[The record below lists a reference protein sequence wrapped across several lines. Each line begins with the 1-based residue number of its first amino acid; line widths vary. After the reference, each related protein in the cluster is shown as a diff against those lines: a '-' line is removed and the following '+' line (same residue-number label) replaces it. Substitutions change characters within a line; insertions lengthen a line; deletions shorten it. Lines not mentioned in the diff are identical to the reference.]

1 VAFRSV
7 INEIWWLCTSP
18 SRVAEIEDTL
28 TDNPRTRELLRHLA
42 TRPGHDEVKSDFRQ
56 LLVEEFGV
64 ELGALD
70 FERRVPEVRGRLD
83 ALIGRTVFEAKRNLD
98 LEWEDVVRRMPD
110 YLADREREEGERF
123 VGIASDGLKWVVFER
138 SGDQLIRLKDTTLDP
153 DNADI
158 FLAWLDG
165 AVALKNALPPDP
177 ITVRLELGQ
186 DSVAFRR
193 AADSLLM
200 LWDRLKDDPAV
211 ALKRQLWAQLLKLV
225 YGREIESDAL
235 FFQHTFLVIVAKA
248 IALAVLGLRDDNPRR
263 VLSGA
268 AFEAAGVFG
277 AAESDFFDWVVAE
290 PDGEALVRRIL
301 AHVRRFRLD
310 QVESDV
316 LKILYESLIDREERH
331 GLGEYYTPDWL
342 AAKIVRHAVERP
354 IEQRVLDPACG
365 SGTFLFHAIRNFIKE
380 AKESGLE
387 EKLRVE
393 EATNHIA
400 GMDIH
405 PVAVIIARVTYL
417 LALAPVIATRAGP
430 LSIPVYLGDALQ
442 LSIATTMHLK
452 ELVIRVPPPPEG
464 TDLKF
469 PEIFCK
475 DIHLFDKLVARM
487 RQGSEQNMT
496 ARQIEQ
502 AFKLEVVQHYKRD
515 MTNAESEAVREMVAT
530 YATFDELCRQGRD
543 SVWTY
548 VARNLSRPPLA
559 LSFGAGWANVVVG
572 NPPWVA
578 FRHMSADL
586 QKRFRELAKGERVH
600 VGSKFATQNDLAAL
614 FTVRAASLYLRSGG
628 RIAFVLPFAALT
640 RGQFEKFRSGSFTS
654 AKIAWDEAWTMD
666 DDVQPLFPVPSCVL
680 FGRRR
685 ATAKVLPDKV
695 RAYSGELPTRDAS
708 EAVADASLT
717 ARENAPK
724 PAEGKFKGG
733 SPYRRAFRQGAT
745 LVPRMLCLVER
756 KSLGRLGSDPTA
768 PFVVSRRN
776 NQEKKPWKSLLGVE
790 HRVEAEFLHPVL
802 LGESIL
808 PYRVFRSFEG
818 VIPVTFDG
826 TALDA
831 DAAANRGY
839 SGLNGWMSAAET
851 IWREHA
857 ESGSM
862 TLIERWNY
870 HNELGSQFPIRS
882 LRVVYAASG
891 TLPAACILYN
901 SNAVIE
907 HKLYWSTASVGNEA
921 YYLAALLNSETSR
934 RRVAVLQSRGQWGA
948 RDFDKVIFTLPIPRF
963 DTGQPLHNELA
974 AAAAE
979 AERIAA
985 AFELPET
992 VKFQRAR
999 KLIRDALTESGIAP
1013 HIDQLV
1019 ARLLDQSASDED
1031 DGDDV

>member
-1 VAFRSV
+1 
-7 INEIWWLCTSP
+7 NEG
-18 SRVAEIEDTL
+18 
-28 TDNPRTRELLRHLA
+28 LRA
-42 TRPGHDEVKSDFRQ
+42 
-56 LLVEEFGV
+56 
-64 ELGALD
+64 
-70 FERRVPEVRGRLD
+70 
-83 ALIGRTVFEAKRNLD
+83 
-98 LEWEDVVRRMPD
+98 
-110 YLADREREEGERF
+110 
-123 VGIASDGLKWVVFER
+123 
-138 SGDQLIRLKDTTLDP
+138 
-153 DNADI
+153 
-158 FLAWLDG
+158 
-165 AVALKNALPPDP
+165 
-177 ITVRLELGQ
+177 
-186 DSVAFRR
+186 
-193 AADSLLM
+193 
-200 LWDRLKDDPAV
+200 LWDRLKGDPAA

-225 YGREIESDAL
+225 YGREVESDAL

-248 IALAVLGLRDDNPRR
+248 IALAVLGLRDDNPKR

-268 AFEAAGVFG
+268 AFEAAGIFG

-290 PDGEALVRRIL
+290 ADGEVLVRRIL

-365 SGTFLFHAIRNFIKE
+365 SGTFLFHAIRNFIKDAE
-380 AKESGLE
+380 ESGLE
-387 EKLRVE
+387 EKLRAE

-417 LALAPVIATRAGP
+417 LALAPVIARRAGS

-442 LSIATTMHLK
+442 LSTATTMHLK
-452 ELVIRVPPPPEG
+452 ELVIHVPPPPEG
-464 TDLKF
+464 ADLKF

-475 DIHLFDKLVARM
+475 EIHLFDKLVARM
-487 RQGSEQNMT
+487 RQGSEQKMT
-496 ARQIEQ
+496 ARQIEP
-502 AFKLEVVQHYKRD
+502 AFKLEIERHYKRD
-515 MTNAESEAVREMVAT
+515 MTKSESEGVREMVAT

-548 VARNLSRPPLA
+548 VARNLSRPLA

-586 QKRFRELAKGERVH
+586 QTRFRELANGERVY
-600 VGSKFATQNDLAAL
+600 VGGKFATQNDLSAL
-614 FTVRAASLYLRSGG
+614 FTVRASSLYLRSGG
-628 RIAFVLPFAALT
+628 RIAFVLPLAALT
-640 RGQFEKFRSGSFTS
+640 RGQFEKFRKGSFTG
-654 AKIAWDEAWTMD
+654 ARIAWEEAWTMS
-666 DDVQPLFPVPSCVL
+666 DDVQPLFPVPSCVV

-685 ATAKVLPDKV
+685 AVAKALPDRV
-695 RAYSGELPTRDAS
+695 RAYSGELPERDAS
-708 EAVADASLT
+708 ERVADACLKVK
-717 ARENAPK
+717 ENAPK
-724 PAEGKFKGG
+724 PAEGQFKGG
-733 SPYRRAFRQGAT
+733 STYRKSFRQGAT

-756 KSLGRLGSDPTA
+756 KSLGRLGGDPTA

-776 NQEKKPWKSLLGVE
+776 NQEKQPWKSLPGVE

-808 PYRVFRSFEG
+808 PYRVWQPFEG
-818 VIPVTFDG
+818 VIPVTAEG
-826 TALDA
+826 AVLDSE
-831 DAAANRGY
+831 AAANRGY
-839 SGLNGWMSAAET
+839 SGLHGWMSAAES
-851 IWREHA
+851 IWRDHA

-862 TLIERWNY
+862 TLVERWNY
-870 HNELGSQFPIRS
+870 HNELGSQFPVRP

-901 SNAVIE
+901 STAVIE
-907 HKLYWSTASVGNEA
+907 HKLYWNTVPIRNEA
-921 YYLAALLNSETSR
+921 CYLAALLNSETSR
-934 RRVAVLQSRGQWGA
+934 RRVAALQSRGQWGA
-948 RDFDKVIFTLPIPRF
+948 RDFDKVMFTLPIPRF
-963 DTGQPLHNELA
+963 DPSQSLHNDLA

-979 AERIAA
+979 AERIAS

-1013 HIDQLV
+1013 HIDHLV
-1019 ARLLDQSASDED
+1019 ARLLDQPSLNDGMDDEASN
-1031 DGDDV
+1031 

>member
-1 VAFRSV
+1 MLS
-7 INEIWWLCTSP
+7 
-18 SRVAEIEDTL
+18 
-28 TDNPRTRELLRHLA
+28 DNPRTRALLHHLA

-98 LEWEDVVRRMPD
+98 QEWDDVVRRMPD

-123 VGIASDGLKWVVFER
+123 GGVASDGLKWAVFER
-138 SGDQLIRLKDTTLDP
+138 SGDRLVKRKDTTLDP
-153 DNADI
+153 DKPEI

-165 AVALKNALPPDP
+165 AVALKNALTPDP
-177 ITVRLELGQ
+177 IIVRLELGQ
-186 DSVAFRR
+186 ESVAFRR
-193 AADSLLM
+193 VDDGLRTI
-200 LWDRLKDDPAV
+200 WERVKGDPAV

-225 YGREIESDAL
+225 YGREVESDTL

-248 IALAVLGLRDDNPRR
+248 IALAVLGLRDDNPRH

-268 AFEAAGVFG
+268 AFEAAGIFG
-277 AAESDFFDWVVAE
+277 AAEGDVFDWVVAVPE
-290 PDGEALVRRIL
+290 GEALVRRIL
-301 AHVRRFRLD
+301 SHVRRFRLD
-310 QVESDV
+310 LVESDV

-365 SGTFLFHAIRNFIKE
+365 SGTFLFHAIRNFIKVAEE
-380 AKESGLE
+380 AGLE
-387 EKLRVE
+387 ERLRAE

-417 LALAPVIATRAGP
+417 LALAPVIAKRAGS

-442 LSIATTMHLK
+442 LSTATTMHLK
-452 ELVIRVPPPPEG
+452 ELIIRVPPPPEG

-487 RQGSEQNMT
+487 RQGSEQRMT

-502 AFKLEVVQHYKRD
+502 AFKLDVERHYKRD
-515 MTNAESEAVREMVAT
+515 VTKAEAEGVGEMVTT

-543 SVWTY
+543 SVWTR
-548 VARNLSRPPLA
+548 VAPNLSRPLA
-559 LSFGAGWANVVVG
+559 LSFGAGWANVIVG

-586 QKRFRELAKGERVH
+586 QERFRALAKGERVY
-600 VGSKFATQNDLAAL
+600 VGGRFATQNDLSAL
-614 FTVRAASLYLRSGG
+614 FTVRAVSLYLRSGG
-628 RIAFVLPFAALT
+628 RIAFILPLAALT
-640 RGQFEKFRSGSFTS
+640 RGQFEKLRKGSFS
-654 AKIAWDEAWTMD
+654 SVRIAWDEAWTMN
-666 DDVQPLFPVPSCVL
+666 DDVQPLFPVPSCVV

-685 ATAKVLPDKV
+685 ATAKVLPDNV
-695 RAYSGELPTRDAS
+695 RAYCGQLPMRDAS
-708 EAVADASLT
+708 EAQADAALMV
-717 ARENAPK
+717 RENAAK
-724 PAEGKFKGG
+724 QAEGRFTGG
-733 SPYRRAFRQGAT
+733 SAYRKSFRQGAT

-756 KSLGRLGSDPTA
+756 KSLGRLGEDPTA

-776 NQEKKPWKSLLGVE
+776 SQEKQPWKSQTGIE

-808 PYRVFRSFEG
+808 PYRVWRSFEG
-818 VIPVTFDG
+818 VVPVTAQG
-826 TALDA
+826 AVLDA
-831 DAAANRGY
+831 EAAANRGY
-839 SGLNGWMSAAET
+839 SGLRGWMTAAEA
-851 IWREHA
+851 IWDANA
-857 ESGSM
+857 ESCSM
-862 TLIERWNY
+862 KLVDRWNY
-870 HNELGSQFPIRS
+870 HNELGAQFPIPQ
-882 LRVVYAASG
+882 LRVIYAASG
-891 TLPAACILYN
+891 TIPAACLLRR
-901 SNAVIE
+901 STAAIE
-907 HKLYWSTASVGNEA
+907 HAVYWAQIFSESEGH
-921 YYLAALLNSETSR
+921 YLAALLNSETARARIASIQ
-934 RRVAVLQSRGQWGA
+934 ARGQWGA
-948 RDFDKVIFTLPIPRF
+948 RHFDKVMFTLPIPRF
-963 DTGQPLHNELA
+963 DATVTLHSDLA

-979 AERIAA
+979 AERVAA

-999 KLIRDALTESGIAP
+999 KLIRDALTETGIASQ
-1013 HIDQLV
+1013 IDELG
-1019 ARLLDQSASDED
+1019 AKLLDEAPADED
-1031 DGDDV
+1031 QAGDD

>member
-1 VAFRSV
+1 
-7 INEIWWLCTSP
+7 
-18 SRVAEIEDTL
+18 L
-28 TDNPRTRELLRHLA
+28 TVKPRTRELLHHLA
-42 TRPGHDEVKSDFRQ
+42 TRPGHDEVKADFRQ

-83 ALIGRTVFEAKRNLD
+83 ALIGHTVFEAKRNLD
-98 LEWEDVVRRMPD
+98 QEWEDVVRRMPD

-138 SGDQLIRLKDTTLDP
+138 SGDQLVKLKDTTLDP
-153 DNADI
+153 EKSEI

-165 AVALKNALPPDP
+165 AVALKEALTPDP
-177 ITVRLELGQ
+177 ITVRLQLGQ
-186 DSVAFRR
+186 DSPAFHR
-193 AADSLLM
+193 ANDGLRT
-200 LWDRLKDDPAV
+200 LWDRVKHDPAI

-225 YGREIESDAL
+225 YGREVESDAL

-268 AFEAAGVFG
+268 AFESAGVFG

-290 PDGEALVRRIL
+290 PEGEALVRRIL

-310 QVESDV
+310 QVETDV

-342 AAKIVRHAVERP
+342 ASKIVRHAVERP
-354 IEQRVLDPACG
+354 IEQKVLDPACG

-380 AKESGLE
+380 AEESGLE
-387 EKLRVE
+387 AKLQAE

-417 LALAPVIATRAGP
+417 LALAPVIARRSGS

-442 LSIATTMHLK
+442 LSTATTMHLK

-464 TDLKF
+464 TELKF

-496 ARQIEQ
+496 ARQIEP
-502 AFKLEVVQHYKRD
+502 AFRLEVERHYKRD
-515 MTNAESEAVREMVAT
+515 MTKAEAEGVREMVAT
-530 YATFDELCRQGRD
+530 YVTFDELCRQGRD

-548 VARNLSRPPLA
+548 VARNLSRPLA

-586 QKRFRELAKGERVH
+586 QKRFRELASGERVY
-600 VGSKFATQNDLAAL
+600 VGGKFATQNDLAAL

-628 RIAFVLPFAALT
+628 RIALVLPLAALT
-640 RGQFEKFRSGSFTS
+640 RGQFEKFRKGSFSS
-654 AKIAWDEAWTMD
+654 ARIAWDEVWTMN
-666 DDVQPLFPVPSCVL
+666 DDVQPLFPVPSCVV

-685 ATAKVLPDKV
+685 ATAKAVPDVV
-695 RAYSGELPTRDAS
+695 RAYSGELPVRDAS
-708 EAVADASLT
+708 EAQADAALKVQ
-717 ARENAPK
+717 ENAPK
-724 PAEGKFKGG
+724 PAEGQFTGG
-733 SPYRRAFRQGAT
+733 SAYRKSFRQGAT

-756 KSLGRLGSDPTA
+756 KTLGRLGGDPSA

-776 NQEKKPWKSLLGVE
+776 SQEKQPWKSQPGIE

-808 PYRVFRSFEG
+808 PYRVWRPFEA
-818 VIPVTFDG
+818 VVPVTMQ
-826 TALDA
+826 AEVLDA
-831 DAAANRGY
+831 QAAANRGF
-839 SGLNGWMSAAET
+839 SGLQGWMSAAEV
-851 IWREHA
+851 IWNSNA

-862 TLIERWNY
+862 KLVDRWNF
-870 HNELGSQFPIRS
+870 HNELGAQFPIQR
-882 LRVVYAASG
+882 LRVVYAKAG
-891 TLPAACILYN
+891 TLPAACLVRDN
-901 SNAVIE
+901 SVID
-907 HKLYWSTASVGNEA
+907 HKLYWCAPTSVPEA
-921 YYLAALLNSETSR
+921 AYLSAILNSET
-934 RRVAVLQSRGQWGA
+934 
-948 RDFDKVIFTLPIPRF
+948 
-963 DTGQPLHNELA
+963 
-974 AAAAE
+974 
-979 AERIAA
+979 
-985 AFELPET
+985 
-992 VKFQRAR
+992 
-999 KLIRDALTESGIAP
+999 
-1013 HIDQLV
+1013 
-1019 ARLLDQSASDED
+1019 
-1031 DGDDV
+1031 

>member
-1 VAFRSV
+1 
-7 INEIWWLCTSP
+7 
-18 SRVAEIEDTL
+18 L
-28 TDNPRTRELLRHLA
+28 TDNPRTRELLHHLA
-42 TRPGHDEVKSDFRQ
+42 SRPGHDEVKSDFRQ
-56 LLVEEFGV
+56 LLMEEFGV
-64 ELGALD
+64 ELGQLD

-98 LEWEDVVRRMPD
+98 QEWDDVVRRMPD

-138 SGDQLIRLKDTTLDP
+138 SGDQLVKLKDTTLDP
-153 DNADI
+153 EKAEN

-165 AVALKNALPPDP
+165 AVALKDALPPDP

-193 AADSLLM
+193 ANDGLGA
-200 LWDRLKDDPAV
+200 LWARLKDDPAV

-225 YGREIESDAL
+225 YGREVESDAL

-248 IALAVLGLRDDNPRR
+248 IALAVLGLRDDNPKR

-268 AFEAAGVFG
+268 AFEAAGIFG

-342 AAKIVRHAVERP
+342 AAKIVRRAVERP

-365 SGTFLFHAIRNFIKE
+365 SGTFLFHAIRNFIRE
-380 AKESGLE
+380 AEESGLE
-387 EKLRVE
+387 EKLRAE

-417 LALAPVIATRAGP
+417 LALAPVIARRAGS
-430 LSIPVYLGDALQ
+430 LSIPVYLGDAMQ
-442 LSIATTMHLK
+442 LSTATTMNLR

-487 RQGSEQNMT
+487 RQGSEQKPKMT
-496 ARQIEQ
+496 ARQIET
-502 AFKLEVVQHYKRD
+502 AFNLEIERHYKRD
-515 MTNAESEAVREMVAT
+515 MTKAEAEGVREMVAT
-530 YATFDELCRQGRD
+530 YVTFDKLREDRRD

-548 VARNLSRPPLA
+548 VARNLSRPLA

-578 FRHMSADL
+578 FRYMSADL
-586 QKRFRELAKGERVH
+586 QKRFRELANGERVY
-600 VGSKFATQNDLAAL
+600 VGGKFATQNDLAAL

-628 RIAFVLPFAALT
+628 RIAFVLPLAALS
-640 RGQFEKFRSGSFTS
+640 RGQFEKFRKGSFTS
-654 AKIAWDEAWTMD
+654 ARIAWDEAWTMD
-666 DDVQPLFPVPSCVL
+666 DDVQPLFPVPSCVV

-685 ATAKVLPDKV
+685 AIAKTLPDKV
-695 RAYSGELPTRDAS
+695 RAYSGQLPARDAS
-708 EAVADASLT
+708 EAVADAFL
-717 ARENAPK
+717 AVRENAPK
-724 PAEGKFKGG
+724 PAEGRFKGG
-733 SPYRRAFRQGAT
+733 STYRKSFRQGAT

-756 KSLGRLGSDPTA
+756 KSLGRLGGDPTA

-776 NQEKKPWKSLLGVE
+776 NQEKQPWKSLAGVE

-808 PYRVFRSFEG
+808 PYRVWRPFEG
-818 VIPVTFDG
+818 VVPVTAQG
-826 TALDA
+826 AVLDA
-831 DAAANRGY
+831 QAAANRGY
-839 SGLNGWMSAAET
+839 ASLHGWMCAAEA
-851 IWREHA
+851 IWNEHRPS
-857 ESGSM
+857 EIS
-862 TLIERWNY
+862 LIQQFDY
-870 HNELGSQFPIRS
+870 YGKLSAQFPIPR

-891 TLPAACILYN
+891 TIPAACVLRG
-901 SNAVIE
+901 SHAVIE
-907 HKLYWSTASVGNEA
+907 DAIYWGQVSIEGEGL
-921 YYLAALLNSETSR
+921 YLAALLNSETAR
-934 RRVAVLQSRGQWGA
+934 FRVAALQARGQWGA
-948 RDFDKVIFTLPIPRF
+948 RHFDKVMFNLPIPRF
-963 DTGQPLHNELA
+963 DPSESLHNELA
-974 AAAAE
+974 AAAGE
-979 AERIAA
+979 AEKIAA

-1013 HIDQLV
+1013 HIDELV
-1019 ARLLDQSASDED
+1019 ARLLDQYPVNDDIADDE
-1031 DGDDV
+1031 